1 MYKKRTSGFR
11 KLAGSILFLFVSAG
25 IFAQTDFSGNWVFN
39 QSKSVFTQGPDG
51 QGGGPGGQGG
61 PMGGGGITVTQDSK
75 TLTVNQ
81 TMQSPDGE
89 MKITSKYNLDS
100 TVSENTMFM
109 DMKSKSTLTWS
120 ADKKSIAIVST
131 MVFDMGGESRE
142 MKTTETWKLSDD
154 GKTLLIE
161 SVMPGPPGGGEGG
174 QPSGSE
180 GMKITRAYDKK

>member
-1 MYKKRTSGFR
+1 MYKKRTSGFK

-25 IFAQTDFSGNWVFN
+25 IFAQADFSGNWVFN
-39 QSKSVFTQGPDG
+39 QSKSVFPQGPDG
-51 QGGGPGGQGG
+51 QGGGPGGPGG
-61 PMGGGGITVTQDSK
+61 PMGGGGMTVTKDSK

-89 MKITSKYNLDS
+89 IKMTSKYNLDG
-100 TVSENTMFM
+100 TVSENNMFM

-131 MVFDMGGESRE
+131 MVSDMGE

-161 SVMPGPPGGGEGG
+161 SVMSGPPGGGEG
-174 QPSGSE
+174 
-180 GMKITRAYDKK
+180 MKMTRAYDKK